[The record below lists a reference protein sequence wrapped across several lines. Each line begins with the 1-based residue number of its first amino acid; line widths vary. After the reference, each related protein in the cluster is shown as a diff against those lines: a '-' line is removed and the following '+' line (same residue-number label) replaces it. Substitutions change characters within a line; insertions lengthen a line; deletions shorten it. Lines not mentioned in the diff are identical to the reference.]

1 MKSEYRLSLVLDAPE
16 VQALRTAGDS
26 YYFGSVLLDEII
38 DAAMRQVSTL
48 GAGKA
53 LEEGLEVVLDRR
65 LAASIIDAIDH
76 DSDTTKGINPILTT
90 GLTKELYKVC
100 SEFLGH
106 TDQRYIASLDLKPIE

>member
-1 MKSEYRLSLVLDAPE
+1 
-16 VQALRTAGDS
+16 
-26 YYFGSVLLDEII
+26 
-38 DAAMRQVSTL
+38 MRQGSTL